1 MSKSKVAVGLATC
14 VLALGS
20 AVVSADG
27 GDRRPPATVEGLRI
41 LIVNDDSVQ
50 GTAASGRDGEG
61 LYELRKAMCAAGADV
76 LVVGPWAVQSGMG
89 GRITLS
95 GPLTVQE
102 VTPPAAYQGDCT
114 GAASGGHVFGVC
126 ASAAPCTPTSP
137 SGSPSDSSR
146 VALERFLPDN
156 YWAEGPDIVLSGINF
171 GQNEALGVFHS
182 GTTSAAVTA
191 FEHGYPAIAFSEQLD
206 PLCITAGTDCP
217 EFITAAGFA
226 VELVGKVREAG
237 LISPDLLLNVNHPH
251 IAPGEQ
257 LLEPQLNVL
266 GHGATLTFD
275 LNGDVPAAGGTYT
288 VGLGE
293 PIPEPRNNADTT
305 AITENHISIVP
316 LDGDW
321 TADKVPGR
329 LKQVVK
335 SFS

>member
-1 MSKSKVAVGLATC
+1 L
-14 VLALGS
+14 
-20 AVVSADG
+20 
-27 GDRRPPATVEGLRI
+27 
-41 LIVNDDSVQ
+41 VNDDSVL

-102 VTPPAAYQGDCT
+102 VTPPEAYQGDCT
-114 GAASGGHVFGVC
+114 GAPSGGHVFGVC
-126 ASAAPCTPTSP
+126 AAAAPCTPTSP
-137 SGSPSDSSR
+137 SGSPSDSVR
-146 VALERFLPDN
+146 VALERFVPDN
-156 YWAEGPDIVLSGINF
+156 YWPDGPDIVLFVLSGINF

-191 FEHGYPAIAFSEQLD
+191 HEIGWPAIAFSEQLA
-206 PLCITAGTDCP
+206 PACITAGTDCP
-217 EFITAAGFA
+217 EFMTAAGFA
-226 VELVGKVREAG
+226 VELLAKIRRAD

-251 IAPGEQ
+251 LAPGEE

-266 GHGATLTFD
+266 GHGTTLSFD
-275 LNGDVPAAGGTYT
+275 LFGDVAATGGTYT

-293 PIPEPRNNADTT
+293 PKPETRRNADTT

-316 LDGDW
+316 LSGDW
-321 TADKVPGR
+321 TADRVPGR
-329 LKQVVK
+329 LRAVVR
-335 SFS
+335 SFG